1 MITTDIQRIHNATGR
16 AIAVH
21 TLQTGTSGRTV
32 VFCHPSP
39 GSGMFD
45 PDPSITAAANVTLLS
60 VDRPGYGASDPV
72 TTYEWATISSSA
84 DDIALVLH
92 ELGIDRVDVV
102 GWSSGGRVAL
112 ALAAR
117 HPDLV
122 HRVVMQG
129 TPAPHEEIPWIDPV
143 MYDGL
148 LELSHLPVDEIRL
161 ALTTMFE
168 EMSDGVLSD
177 DVLFA
182 LLGVSPADNHVLMD
196 LGARERVVSMLRH
209 AFDQG
214 VAGMVDDIMGPN
226 LRPWGFCI
234 ENVKA
239 SVLLQYGDNDPIAGY
254 AHGAWW
260 RSHLPQARLEMLED
274 VGHLVAIAGWK
285 RTLDF
290 LAA

>member
-1 MITTDIQRIHNATGR
+1 MITTDIQRIHTATGR

-21 TLQTGTSGRTV
+21 TLHMGTSDRAV

-39 GSGMFD
+39 GSGMFN
-45 PDPSITAAANVTLLS
+45 PNPASTAAADVTLLA

-72 TTYEWATISSSA
+72 GTHEWATISASA
-84 DDIALVLH
+84 DDIALALH
-92 ELGIDRVDVV
+92 DIGIDRVDVV

-129 TPAPHEEIPWIDPV
+129 TPAPHEELPWVDPE

-148 LELSHLPVDEIRL
+148 LELSHLPVDEIRR
-161 ALTTMFE
+161 ALSTMFE

-182 LLGVSPADNHVLMD
+182 LLGVSPADKPVLMD

-214 VAGMVDDIMGPN
+214 VVGMVDDIMGPN
-226 LRPWGFCI
+226 LRPWGFCV
-234 ENVKA
+234 EDVKA
-239 SVLLQYGDNDPIAGY
+239 SVLLQYGDEDPIAGY
-254 AHGAWW
+254 AHGRWW
-260 RSHLPQARLEMLED
+260 QSHLPEARLEMVED

-285 RTLDF
+285 RALDF

>member
-1 MITTDIQRIHNATGR
+1 
-16 AIAVH
+16 
-21 TLQTGTSGRTV
+21 
-32 VFCHPSP
+32 
-39 GSGMFD
+39 
-45 PDPSITAAANVTLLS
+45 
-60 VDRPGYGASDPV
+60 
-72 TTYEWATISSSA
+72 TISSSA

-196 LGARERVVSMLRH
+196 LGARERVVSLLRP

-226 LRPWGFCI
+226 VRPGGFCMDD
-234 ENVKA
+234 VQA
-239 SVLLQYGDNDPIAGY
+239 SIRVPYGEADAIGGF
-254 AHGAWW
+254 AHRAEW
-260 RSHLPQARLEMLED
+260 RALSPQARLEVQED
-274 VGHLVAIAGWK
+274 VGPLVAIAGWQ
-285 RTLDF
+285 RPLHL